1 MIEISNLN
9 FSYES
14 NSTFSL
20 RNISLKLCDGKVVG
34 ILGHNGAGKSTLIK
48 LICGIIE
55 APVSS
60 IKNDGISVSCRQS
73 EMLHALKIG
82 YAPDN
87 TELDPDLTAKDVL
100 ELIGAIRG
108 MSEADIATELNL
120 FIKTFQM
127 EEWYHNTLAK
137 KYSLGMKKKV
147 SLGMALFGNVRYAVL
162 DEPFNG
168 LDPVACYQF
177 KKLLA
182 DKKEKGCAIMLS
194 SHMLE
199 VVEGLI
205 DTVLILNQGQPIF
218 NDSLEELKRLHPH
231 CKDLEEIY
239 YHMHTSSKVS

>member
-9 FSYES
+9 FRYES
-14 NSTFSL
+14 NITFSL
-20 RNISLKLCDGKVVG
+20 QNISLKFSDGKVIG

-48 LICGIIE
+48 LICGILE
-55 APVSS
+55 DPSAS
-60 IKNDGISVSCRQS
+60 IRNDGKSVSCSQS
-73 EMLHALKIG
+73 EMLHTLKIG

-87 TELDPDLTAKDVL
+87 SELDPDLTAKDVL
-100 ELIGAIRG
+100 ELTGAIRG
-108 MSEADIATELNL
+108 MNETDIAAELDL

-127 EEWYHNTLAK
+127 EDWYKNTLAK

-147 SLGMALFGNVRYAVL
+147 SLGIALFGNVRYAIL

-182 DKKEKGCAIMLS
+182 DKKGKGCGIMLS

-205 DTVLILNQGQPIF
+205 DSVLILNQGQPIF
-218 NDSLEELKRLHPH
+218 NDSLEELKRQHPH

-239 YHMHTSSKVS
+239 YHMHTSYH